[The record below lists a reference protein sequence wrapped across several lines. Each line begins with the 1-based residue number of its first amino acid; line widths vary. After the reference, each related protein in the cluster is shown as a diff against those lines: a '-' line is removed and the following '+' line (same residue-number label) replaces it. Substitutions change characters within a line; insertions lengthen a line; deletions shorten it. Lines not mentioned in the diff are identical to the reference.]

1 MRYSQKTFRVI
12 CIVLAI
18 LALVPWLNIP
28 SSYACFSVSR
38 LYLHSNPFESTATYA
53 WSDVRYATPF
63 CEERSSKAI
72 VEPTLKLDLKM
83 TDGRTVIIGF
93 PESRI
98 QPHYAELKAVLI
110 TLPRNRNWPE
120 WARAARCLKEYKDL
134 FAHP

>member
-1 MRYSQKTFRVI
+1 M
-12 CIVLAI
+12 
-18 LALVPWLNIP
+18 
-28 SSYACFSVSR
+28 
-38 LYLHSNPFESTATYA
+38 
-53 WSDVRYATPF
+53 
-63 CEERSSKAI
+63 
-72 VEPTLKLDLKM
+72 EPTLKLDLKM